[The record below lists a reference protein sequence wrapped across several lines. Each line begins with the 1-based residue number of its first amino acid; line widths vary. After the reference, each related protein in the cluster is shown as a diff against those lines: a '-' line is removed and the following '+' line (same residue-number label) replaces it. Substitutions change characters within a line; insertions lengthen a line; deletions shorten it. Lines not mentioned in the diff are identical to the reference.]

1 MSPLFRRRLA
11 QDATSSSGGKAPSA
25 ESKLGLLGAAELFR
39 DLSEDE
45 MTHVDRMTV
54 MTRSQKG
61 RVIYAP
67 DQTGEALFI
76 LKRGKVHIY
85 RITPDGRKLITAVI
99 GPGTVFG
106 DMAFTGQSMM
116 DSFAEAIE
124 DATLCVMSRHDVE
137 ELIRQYPSVGIRMLD
152 TVAHRMRE
160 LEARLEESSLR
171 DMQSRVA
178 SALLRLRE
186 RQGADTVKVSHQELA
201 DVIGTYRE
209 TVTRTLAE
217 LRDGGLITLER
228 RSIRIDDVAGLRS
241 LVGSEAQQA
250 R

>member
-1 MSPLFRRRLA
+1 MSPLFRTGRG
-11 QDATSSSGGKAPSA
+11 QDATSASRGKAPSA

-45 MTHVDRMTV
+45 MTQVDRMTV

-61 RVIYAP
+61 RIIYAP

-85 RITPDGRKLITAVI
+85 RITPDGRKLIMAVI

-137 ELIRQYPSVGIRMLD
+137 ELVRQYPSVGIRLLD
-152 TVAHRMRE
+152 TQARRVRE

-178 SALLRLRE
+178 SALLRLWE
-186 RQGADTVKVSHQELA
+186 RQGTDTVEVSHQELA
-201 DVIGTYRE
+201 DIVGTYRE

-217 LRDGGLITLER
+217 LRDDGLIALER
-228 RSIRIDDVAGLRS
+228 RSIHIANAAGLRS
-241 LVGSEAQQA
+241 LVASEAG
-250 R
+250 